1 VPGGIEEAF
10 RRLGKG
16 EYDPAT
22 LPSLV
27 AEYGGE
33 VDFEATM
40 PLVERHGLVL

>member
-1 VPGGIEEAF
+1 LKSCSAGWPNP
-10 RRLGKG
+10 G

-22 LPSLV
+22 LPALA

-40 PLVERHGLVL
+40 LLVEQHNPLF